1 MMLVSSHHAVT
12 GKTVQRWIKDTA
24 APQQVDLLL
33 FDAFSGHCLANT
45 VEPMRAANTLAGRRI
60 YGWRFLTLDGDTA
73 TSSAGMEVKAH
84 ARLADCSGDMLIA
97 MPSYDYRRLASAATG
112 RALRAAAQRYGVMA
126 GFDAGAWLL
135 AAAGLLDGYHAT
147 IHWEELP
154 GFAEAFPTVDAQRLR
169 HVRDGER
176 ITCSGALAAFELMLD
191 LIAERHGQALRLE
204 LAALFMSP
212 EATGGQVI
220 PLARSRSL
228 VRAIEAMQANLEE
241 PLTIGTIAR
250 QIGRSQKDLE
260 ARMKAELGASPQT
273 VYRRLRLIQ
282 ARKLVLET
290 TLTVAEIAFRCGYED
305 PSAMTR
311 AFRREFG
318 TTPQKLRRA

>member
-1 MMLVSSHHAVT
+1 MQ
-12 GKTVQRWIKDTA
+12 KWIKDTA

-60 YGWRFLTLDGDTA
+60 YEWRFLTLDGGTVV
-73 TSSAGMEVKAH
+73 SSAGMEVKAD
-84 ARLADCSGDMLIA
+84 ARLAGCGGDMLIA
-97 MPSYDYRRLASAATG
+97 MPSYHYRRLSTQATA
-112 RALRAAAQRYGVMA
+112 RALRAAAGRYAVMA

-135 AAAGLLDGYHAT
+135 ASAGLLEGCRAT
-147 IHWEELP
+147 IHWEELDSFSES
-154 GFAEAFPTVDAQRLR
+154 FANVKTERLR
-169 HVRDGER
+169 YVQDGNR

-191 LIAERHGQALRLE
+191 LITERHGQALRLE

-212 EATGGQVI
+212 EATGGQVL

-228 VRAIEAMQANLEE
+228 VRAIEVMQANLEA
-241 PLTIGTIAR
+241 PLPIGTIAR
-250 QIGRSQKDLE
+250 LVGRSQKDLE
-260 ARMKAELGASPQT
+260 LRMKAELGAAPQT

-290 TLTVAEIAFRCGYED
+290 RLRVAEIALRCGYEN

-311 AFRREFG
+311 AFHSEFG
-318 TTPQKLRRA
+318 TTPQKLRRG

>member
-1 MMLVSSHHAVT
+1 MHCCITYAVLVKNGMGEQRVVAGNTHGNSTYLTQRVYMHFVLVQWCKLLLEDDALLHCFSFT
-12 GKTVQRWIKDTA
+12 KGTCKTMQRWIKDTA

-97 MPSYDYRRLASAATG
+97 MPSYDYRRLASEATG
-112 RALRAAAQRYGVMA
+112 RALRAASQRYGVMA

-220 PLARSRSL
+220 PLARSR
-228 VRAIEAMQANLEE
+228 
-241 PLTIGTIAR
+241 THGT
-250 QIGRSQKDLE
+250 
-260 ARMKAELGASPQT
+260 
-273 VYRRLRLIQ
+273 YR
-282 ARKLVLET
+282 
-290 TLTVAEIAFRCGYED
+290 
-305 PSAMTR
+305 
-311 AFRREFG
+311 
-318 TTPQKLRRA
+318 